1 MAATRRVDE
10 EYMSDSSR
18 IPQGMEISDSSFGN
32 YSYGLE
38 FAKEVG
44 LNSSRFV
51 SYQWSWYVQDAFI
64 YKEWSRKIWSDFVS
78 MNCSLAGKREYI
90 RTEQKA
96 NDWTII
102 ITVVAVRSDSV
113 PVFFFFNKK
122 KFVSFSYSNFVSFVR
137 FLPDYIIK
145 ARARNHN
152 WFRK

>member
-18 IPQGMEISDSSFGN
+18 IPQGMEISDSPFGN

-44 LNSSRFV
+44 LNSSRFA

-64 YKEWSRKIWSDFVS
+64 YKEWSRKIWSDFVALL
-78 MNCSLAGKREYI
+78 NCSLAGEKDDVY
-90 RTEQKA
+90 TEQKA

-102 ITVVAVRSDSV
+102 ITVVAVRRFCSCI
-113 PVFFFFNKK
+113 FLLQQEE
-122 KFVSFSYSNFVSFVR
+122 VR
-137 FLPDYIIK
+137 FLFLFE
-145 ARARNHN
+145 
-152 WFRK
+152 FRLFRPISSGLYYKSKSKKSQLIS

>member
-18 IPQGMEISDSSFGN
+18 IPQGMEISDSPFGN

-38 FAKEVG
+38 FEKEVR

-51 SYQWSWYVQDAFI
+51 FYQWSWYVQDAFI

-102 ITVVAVRSDSV
+102 ITVVAVRRFCSCI
-113 PVFFFFNKK
+113 FLLQQEE
-122 KFVSFSYSNFVSFVR
+122 VR
-137 FLPDYIIK
+137 FLFLFE
-145 ARARNHN
+145 
-152 WFRK
+152 FRLFRPISSGLYYKSKSKKSQLIS